1 MQESL
6 PLATI
11 HSAVLAFL
19 SNREDVVLFGAQ
31 AVNAYVAEPRMTQ
44 DIGILSTQAEIVA
57 ELLREELSS
66 QFHIAVR
73 VRTVAQGQGFRL
85 YQVRKEGNR
94 HLVDIRQTDNLP
106 ASQTVA
112 GIPVMAPAEL
122 IASKVIS
129 YYQRRGKPKSGTDWR
144 DLALLLLAFP
154 ELKAETGAVTERLQ
168 AAGVEQDV
176 LTLWLEFV
184 AQEIEQEDDE
194 Y

>member
-31 AVNAYVAEPRMTQ
+31 AVNAYVNEPRMTQ
-44 DIGILSTQAEIVA
+44 DIDILSTQAETVA
-57 ELLREELSS
+57 ELLREELSNR
-66 QFHIAVR
+66 FPIAVR
-73 VRTVAQGQGFRL
+73 VRTVAQGQGFWVD
-85 YQVRKEGNR
+85 QVRKEGNR

-106 ASQTVA
+106 ASQSIA
-112 GIPVMAPAEL
+112 GIPVLAPADL
-122 IASKVIS
+122 VASKVIS
-129 YYQRRGKPKSGTDWR
+129 YHQRRGKPKSGTDWR

-154 ELKAETGAVTERLQ
+154 ELKTETGVVTERLQ
-168 AAGVEQDV
+168 AAGVEPDV
-176 LTLWLEFV
+176 LSLWFEFV
-184 AQEIEQEDDE
+184 AQEIEPEDDE